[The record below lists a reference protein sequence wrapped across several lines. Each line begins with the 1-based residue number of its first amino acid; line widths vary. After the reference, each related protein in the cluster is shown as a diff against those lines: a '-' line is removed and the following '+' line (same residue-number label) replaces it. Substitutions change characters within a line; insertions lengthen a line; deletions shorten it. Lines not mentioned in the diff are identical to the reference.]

1 MPNRIIKD
9 SFQTSD
15 KIASLTDFEFRLWV
29 SLIVSV
35 DDAGR
40 GDARPAIIKGH
51 AFPLRERVT
60 AKDINDALHGLAAK
74 GCVSLYEV
82 DGKPYFWFPTWTDH
96 QRVRECKPKYPAP
109 PENSEFAPSAA
120 TCGELPQV
128 AASCRKLRPE
138 SNPNTN
144 TNPNPNTTN
153 TPLTP
158 QGGRVEVPEAIA
170 ESWNGFCEMREKIK
184 KPLTDRAAKMILN
197 KLEQLAPE
205 DITTQGLILDQS
217 VKRCWQ
223 DVYPLKTP
231 DNTSVGA
238 QSFDLDEAKR
248 QMEAN
253 SRG

>member
-109 PENSEFAPSAA
+109 PENSEFVPSAA
-120 TCGELPQV
+120 TCGNLRQL
-128 AASCRKLRPE
+128 AAIRRKLRPE

-197 KLEQLAPE
+197 ELERLAPE

-231 DNTSVGA
+231 DNTSVDA
-238 QSFDLDEAKR
+238 PSFDLDEAKR

>member
-109 PENSEFAPSAA
+109 PENSELAPSAA
-120 TCGELPQV
+120 TCGNLRQV
-128 AASCRKLRPE
+128 AANCGKLRPE

-144 TNPNPNTTN
+144 TNTNPNTTN

-158 QGGRVEVPEAIA
+158 QGGRVEVPETIA

-197 KLEQLAPE
+197 ELERLAPE

-231 DNTSVGA
+231 DNTSVDA
-238 QSFDLDEAKR
+238 PSFDLDEAKR

-253 SRG
+253 LRG

>member
-1 MPNRIIKD
+1 MPNRIIKG

-120 TCGELPQV
+120 SCGNLP
-128 AASCRKLRPE
+128 PE

-197 KLEQLAPE
+197 ELERLAPE

-217 VKRCWQ
+217 VKHCWQ

-231 DNTSVGA
+231 DNTSVDA
-238 QSFDLDEAKR
+238 PSFDLDEAKR

-253 SRG
+253 LRG

>member
-109 PENSEFAPSAA
+109 RQLAA
-120 TCGELPQV
+120 IRRKLPQV
-128 AASCRKLRPE
+128 AASCGL
-138 SNPNTN
+138 NPIRIRILIRIRIQLI
-144 TNPNPNTTN
+144 PPF
-153 TPLTP
+153 PP
-158 QGGRVEVPEAIA
+158 KGGV
-170 ESWNGFCEMREKIK
+170 
-184 KPLTDRAAKMILN
+184 
-197 KLEQLAPE
+197 
-205 DITTQGLILDQS
+205 
-217 VKRCWQ
+217 
-223 DVYPLKTP
+223 
-231 DNTSVGA
+231 
-238 QSFDLDEAKR
+238 
-248 QMEAN
+248 
-253 SRG
+253 